1 MSHNV
6 ERLFPF
12 VLRSRSFIVGRQR
25 IERSKSD
32 LQWLLITED
41 ISENSENEILND
53 FKHYP
58 IVKYF
63 RSTDLE
69 HLLELNGTKF
79 VAFKKGDLAKSI
91 YQELKDHRI
100 N

>member
-32 LQWLLITED
+32 LQWILITED
-41 ISENSENEILND
+41 ISQNRQPIENSPDVGRVL
-53 FKHYP
+53 
-58 IVKYF
+58 
-63 RSTDLE
+63 
-69 HLLELNGTKF
+69 
-79 VAFKKGDLAKSI
+79 
-91 YQELKDHRI
+91 
-100 N
+100 